1 MSFLQ
6 PGPTCPLRHQASRRA
21 ASEDPSEFTLEARQI
36 LRQSLCGVEQA
47 SLCWPSVG
55 WLLAEFLGSEWS
67 PSAPWVREAVVHLIY
82 VVSGFSAP
90 DRSNSFPFWMHR
102 IYLCFWFGFVC
113 VCVCVCRVHHELGST
128 KTREI
133 NQGVFYPTHIC
144 RGSQGRSREMAGHAT
159 KRRGWLRPGSGSRL
173 RAKVTLRGLAVK
185 LGEAYQRQVL

>member
-113 VCVCVCRVHHELGST
+113 VCVCVCVYVESTMSLGQLKPEKLT
-128 KTREI
+128 KVSSIPRIFVE
-133 NQGVFYPTHIC
+133 
-144 RGSQGRSREMAGHAT
+144 E
-159 KRRGWLRPGSGSRL
+159 
-173 RAKVTLRGLAVK
+173 AK
-185 LGEAYQRQVL
+185 GEAGRWQVTRPSGEGG